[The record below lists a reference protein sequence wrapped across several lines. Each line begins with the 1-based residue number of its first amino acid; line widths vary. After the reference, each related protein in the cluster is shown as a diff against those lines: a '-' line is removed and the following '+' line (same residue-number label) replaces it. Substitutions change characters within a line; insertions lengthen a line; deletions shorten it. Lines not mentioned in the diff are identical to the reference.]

1 VAGENGDRPG
11 EGGFEL
17 HGEFYPWHVSDIG
30 KDLMLIDRFSGLPVA
45 EFFQVVEDDFER
57 GRAPI
62 LLTLVA
68 TSIRY
73 KHQDWTVER
82 IVRMVMDTNLGELV
96 FVGGDEEE
104 AKPELPPAEP
114 VSTGAGSVSPSRSP
128 RSETEPERSGTSN
141 ATPA

>member
-1 VAGENGDRPG
+1 MAGENGDRSS

-68 TSIRY
+68 TSIRH
-73 KHQDWTVER
+73 KHQDWSVER
-82 IVRMVMDTNLGELV
+82 IVRLVMDTNLGEVV
-96 FVGGDEEE
+96 FVGADEEE
-104 AKPELPPAEP
+104 AKPNIPPAEAA
-114 VSTGAGSVSPSRSP
+114 STGADSASPSRSP
-128 RSETEPERSGTSN
+128 RSDPAPERSGTSSKTR
-141 ATPA
+141 A